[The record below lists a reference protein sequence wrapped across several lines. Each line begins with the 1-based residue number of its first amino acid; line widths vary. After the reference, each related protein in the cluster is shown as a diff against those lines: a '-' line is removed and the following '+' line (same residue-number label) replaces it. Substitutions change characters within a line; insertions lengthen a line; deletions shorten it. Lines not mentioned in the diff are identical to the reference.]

1 MKSLRRDC
9 SSHPHAANVSS
20 KIFVRTTK
28 SGKVQ
33 KIVRELYLRQDIP
46 CSSKLCSFCLSY
58 APTDA
63 NGHGERSQFQQVSGY
78 ANQLSV
84 TPFVLSE
91 GPAGSEAFPKGHYLI
106 PDTNALL
113 NGMDLFEHTGAFYDV
128 IILQTVLEELK
139 NQSLPLYNRLISLIR
154 SEEKR
159 YYLFFNEFRLETHV
173 RRSPNESIN
182 DRNDRAV
189 RRAARWYSEH
199 LSEVAKKGKKDS
211 TTPAIVIITDDKDNI
226 RKAKEEGIAALS
238 LSDYV
243 SGLENADSLLDM
255 VSESRSAHD
264 ARMQRGQLIYS
275 EYYSMSKLMTGVR
288 AGTLHQGIF
297 NVSPYNYLEGSVQVA
312 AFDKSLLILGRE
324 NSNRAIA
331 GDLVVVEVLPKDQ
344 WKSPSTK
351 IVDEEALTKD
361 ESPESEET
369 EAVVTEKD
377 RRILQEE
384 VRKVHGANP
393 EGRPQPTAR
402 VVGVIKRNWRQ
413 YVGNIDGGSFS
424 TETSSGRRQQAV
436 FVLPMDKRI
445 PKIKIRTRQASE
457 LLGQRILITIDAWD
471 RDSRYPTGH
480 FVRSLG
486 ELETKAAETEALLL
500 EYDVQYKPFAQ
511 AILNCLPPEGHGWK
525 VPQSLDDPLW
535 KDRKDL
541 RELLVCSIDPPG
553 CQDIDDA
560 LHARTLANGNFEIG
574 VHIADVSHF
583 VRPNNAMDSEASMRG
598 TTVYLVDK
606 RIDML
611 PMLLGTDLCS
621 LKPHVERFA
630 FSVIW
635 EMTPNAEIV
644 SANFTKSVIFSKEA
658 FSYEQAQLRI
668 DDKSKNDDLTQSMR
682 TLLHLSKILR
692 QKRMD
697 AGALNLASPEVRIET
712 ESELNDPVADVK
724 TKALLATNSLVEEFM
739 LLANTTVA
747 SRIYQAF
754 PQTALLRRHATPPPQ
769 NFQQLIAQLSRK
781 RGFTLD
787 VSSSLALA
795 NSLDNCIDPSNPF
808 FNTLI
813 RILATRCMTSAE
825 YFCAGAHA
833 ESEFRH
839 YGLASSIY
847 THFTSPIRRYAD
859 LVVHRQLAAAIGY
872 EGPGASVGE
881 GLTTRSR
888 LEDIC
893 KNINHRHRNAQ
904 FAGRASIEYYVG
916 QALKARGEMEAA
928 KSGNGAAAGVDEEGY
943 VMRVFD
949 NGVVVFVPRF
959 GIEGVV
965 RLEDFLLPGQ
975 NVGEI
980 GARGGRQIAARR
992 ESEFDPE
999 EYSLRVW
1006 EKHHEEE
1013 NEGGKGKKGDVFVE
1027 LFEKVKVNISS
1038 VKEEG
1043 VRGAGKRRVR
1053 ILILGKA

>member
-1 MKSLRRDC
+1 MKSLRMDH
-9 SSHPHAANVSS
+9 SSNPLAANVSS
-20 KIFVRTTK
+20 KIFVRSTK

-46 CSSKLCSFCLSY
+46 CSSKLCSVCLSY

-63 NGHGERSQFQQVSGY
+63 NG
-78 ANQLSV
+78 NV

-91 GPAGSEAFPKGHYLI
+91 RPAGTKSFPRGHYLM

-113 NGMDLFEHTGAFYDV
+113 NGMDLWEQTGSFYDV

-139 NQSLPLYNRLISLIR
+139 NQSLALYNRLISLIR

-173 RRSPNESIN
+173 RRGAEESIN

-189 RRAARWYSEH
+189 RTAAKWYQEH
-199 LSEVAKKGKKDS
+199 LRQVLKRSKKEQAA
-211 TTPAIVIITDDKDNI
+211 PAIVMITDDKGNLS
-226 RKAKEEGIAALS
+226 KAEQEGVTAMS

-243 SGLENADSLLDM
+243 SGLEDADRLLDM
-255 VSESRSAHD
+255 IIEAKSAHESKPG
-264 ARMQRGQLIYS
+264 RSELFYP
-275 EYYSMSKLMTGVR
+275 EYYSMSRMMTGLR
-288 AGTLHQGIF
+288 AGTLHQGVF

-312 AFDKSLLILGRE
+312 AFDKSLLILGRD

-331 GDLVVVEVLPKDQ
+331 GDVVVVEVLPKDQ
-344 WKSPSTK
+344 WKAPSTK
-351 IVDEEALTKD
+351 IVDEETVTKD
-361 ESPESEET
+361 ENAET
-369 EAVVTEKD
+369 DEKEAVVTEKE
-377 RRILQEE
+377 RRALQEE
-384 VRKVHGANP
+384 VKKAHGKST

-402 VVGVIKRNWRQ
+402 VVGIVKRNWRQ
-413 YVGNIDGGSFS
+413 YVGNIDKVS
-424 TETSSGRRQQAV
+424 TTQTQAGRRQQTV
-436 FVLPMDKRI
+436 FVVPMDKRV
-445 PKIKIRTRQASE
+445 PKIRIRTRQAHE
-457 LLGQRILITIDAWD
+457 LFGQRILVTVDAWD
-471 RDSRYPTGH
+471 RDSRYPSGH

-486 ELETKAAETEALLL
+486 ELETKGAETEALLL
-500 EYDVQYKPFAQ
+500 EYDVQYRPFPQ
-511 AILNCLPPEGHGWK
+511 IVLDCLPPEGHSWK
-525 VPQSLDDPLW
+525 VPQNMDDPGW
-535 KDRKDL
+535 HDRKDL
-541 RELLVCSIDPPG
+541 RNLLICSIDPPG

-560 LHARTLANGNFEIG
+560 LHARPLPNGNIEVG

-583 VRPNNAMDSEASMRG
+583 VKPNTPMDTEASMRG

-621 LKPHVERFA
+621 LKPYVERFA
-630 FSVIW
+630 FSTIW
-635 EMTPNAEIV
+635 EVTPSAEIV
-644 SANFTKSVIFSKEA
+644 SATCTKSVIQSREA

-668 DDKSKNDDLTQSMR
+668 DDESKNDELTQSMR
-682 TLLHLSKILR
+682 TLLKLSKMLK

-712 ESELNDPVADVK
+712 DSELSDPVADVK
-724 TKALLATNSLVEEFM
+724 TKALLDTNSLVEEFM
-739 LLANTTVA
+739 LLANITVA
-747 SRIYQAF
+747 SKIYKAF
-754 PQTALLRRHATPPPQ
+754 PQTALLRRHATPPPS
-769 NFQQLIAQLSRK
+769 NFEDLNAQLSKK
-781 RGFTLD
+781 RNMTIDL
-787 VSSSLALA
+787 SSSLALA
-795 NSLDNCIDPSNPF
+795 NSLDRCVDPNNPF
-808 FNTLI
+808 FNTLV

-839 YGLASSIY
+839 YGLASTIY

-872 EGPGASVGE
+872 EGPGASAAE
-881 GLTTRSR
+881 GLATRSR

-916 QALKARGEMEAA
+916 QALKARGEQEAS
-928 KSGNGAAAGVDEEGY
+928 KIGAGEGTNAGVDEEGY

-965 RLEDFLLPGQ
+965 RLEDFVIPGSRSGD
-975 NVGEI
+975 N
-980 GARGGRQIAARR
+980 GRHVTARR
-992 ESEFDPE
+992 ESEFDTE
-999 EYSLRVW
+999 EYSLKVW
-1006 EKHHEEE
+1006 EK
-1013 NEGGKGKKGDVFVE
+1013 EGEGEGAGDAVAAAAAAAAAARKGVVVE
-1027 LFEKVKVNISS
+1027 LFEKVKVNVSS

-1043 VRGAGKRRVR
+1043 GRGAGKRRVR
-1053 ILILGKA
+1053 VLILGKA

>member
-1 MKSLRRDC
+1 MKSLRRDH
-9 SSHPHAANVSS
+9 SSNPLASNVSS
-20 KIFVRTTK
+20 KIFVRSTK

-46 CSSKLCSFCLSY
+46 CSSKICSVCLSY

-63 NGHGERSQFQQVSGY
+63 NG
-78 ANQLSV
+78 NV

-91 GPAGSEAFPKGHYLI
+91 RPAGTKSFPRGHYLM

-113 NGMDLFEHTGAFYDV
+113 NGMDLFEQTGSFYDV

-139 NQSLPLYNRLISLIR
+139 NQSLALYNRLISLIR

-173 RRSPNESIN
+173 RRGAEESIN

-189 RRAARWYSEH
+189 RTAAKWYQEH
-199 LSEVAKKGKKDS
+199 LGQVVKRNQKEQTA
-211 TTPAIVIITDDKDNI
+211 PAIAMITDDKDNL
-226 RKAKEEGIAALS
+226 RKAEQEGVTAMS

-243 SGLENADSLLDM
+243 SGLEDSDRLLDM
-255 VSESRSAHD
+255 INEAKAAHD
-264 ARMQRGQLIYS
+264 SRPTRGELFYP
-275 EYYSMSKLMTGVR
+275 EYYSMSKLMTGLR
-288 AGTLHQGIF
+288 AGTLHQGVF

-312 AFDKSLLILGRE
+312 AFDKSLLILGRD

-331 GDLVVVEVLPKDQ
+331 GDIVVVEVLPRDQ
-344 WKSPSTK
+344 WKVPSTK
-351 IVDEEALTKD
+351 IIDEETVTKD
-361 ESPESEET
+361 ENAEYDEK
-369 EAVVTEKD
+369 EAVVTEKE
-377 RRILQEE
+377 RRALQEE
-384 VRKVHGANP
+384 VRKAHGKTA

-402 VVGVIKRNWRQ
+402 VVGIVKRNWRQ
-413 YVGNIDGGSFS
+413 YVGNIDKISSG
-424 TETSSGRRQQAV
+424 TQEQSGRRQQTV
-436 FVLPMDKRI
+436 FVIPMDKRI
-445 PKIKIRTRQASE
+445 PKIRIRTRQARE
-457 LLGQRILITIDAWD
+457 LFGQRILITVDAWD

-486 ELETKAAETEALLL
+486 ELETKGAETEALLL
-500 EYDVQYKPFAQ
+500 EYDVQYRPFPQ
-511 AILNCLPPEGHGWK
+511 MVLDCLPPEGHNWK
-525 VPQSLDDPLW
+525 VPQNMDDPGW
-535 KDRKDL
+535 RDRKDL
-541 RELLVCSIDPPG
+541 RDLLVCSIDPPG

-560 LHARTLANGNFEIG
+560 LHARPLPNGNFEVG

-583 VRPNNAMDSEASMRG
+583 VKPNTPMDTEASMRG

-621 LKPHVERFA
+621 LKPHVQRYA
-630 FSVIW
+630 FSNIW
-635 EMTPNAEIV
+635 EMTPSAEVV
-644 SANFTKSVIFSKEA
+644 SSTCTKSVILSREA

-668 DDKSKNDDLTQSMR
+668 DDKSKTDELTESMR
-682 TLLHLSKILR
+682 TLLKLAKLLK

-712 ESELNDPVADVK
+712 DSELSDPMTDVK
-724 TKALLATNSLVEEFM
+724 TKALLDTNSLVEEFM
-739 LLANTTVA
+739 LHANTTVA
-747 SRIYQAF
+747 AKIFKSF
-754 PQTALLRRHATPPPQ
+754 PQTALLRRHATPPPS
-769 NFQQLIAQLSRK
+769 NFEELIAQLSKK
-781 RGFTLD
+781 RNMTLD

-795 NSLDNCIDPSNPF
+795 TSLDRCVDPANPF
-808 FNTLI
+808 FNTLV

-839 YGLASSIY
+839 YGLASTIY

-872 EGPGASVGE
+872 EGPGASPAE
-881 GLTTRSR
+881 GLAARSR

-916 QALKARGEMEAA
+916 QALKARGEQEAS
-928 KSGNGAAAGVDEEGY
+928 KLGTGEGTNAGIDEEGY

-965 RLEDFLLPGQ
+965 RLEDFIIPGSQ
-975 NVGEI
+975 QGE
-980 GARGGRQIAARR
+980 RRQVAARR
-992 ESEFDPE
+992 ESEFDAE
-999 EYSLRVW
+999 EYSLKVW
-1006 EKHHEEE
+1006 ERQGESGA
-1013 NEGGKGKKGDVFVE
+1013 GGDAKKSVVVD
-1027 LFEKVKVNISS
+1027 LFDKVRVNVSS

-1043 VRGAGKRRVR
+1043 GRGAGKRRVR
-1053 ILILGKA
+1053 VLILGKA